1 MKIYH
6 LAAMKGGW
14 FAGDFNPSVVP
25 SKDFEIAVKHY
36 PAGAK
41 EPRHHHKVAQEVTV
55 ISAGTVR
62 MNGITYTEGSIIV
75 LDPGESTDFE
85 ALTAAT
91 TVVLKTP
98 SVADDKYL
106 D

>member
-1 MKIYH
+1 MKLYH
-6 LAAMKGGW
+6 LSEMKGGW
-14 FAGDFNPSVVP
+14 FAGDFNPTVVS
-25 SKDFEIAVKHY
+25 SKDFEVAVKHY
-36 PAGAK
+36 SAGAK

-55 ISAGTVR
+55 ITSGTVR
-62 MNGITYTEGSIIV
+62 MNGVTHSEGSIIV
-75 LDPGESTDFE
+75 LAPGDSTDFE

-98 SVADDKYL
+98 SVAGDKYV